1 MIIFHFVNAILL
13 IGINNK
19 EDEYY
24 TKLTCYFSSVDYIFQ
39 SFFSFIFQLFFFS
52 HVIAIF
58 SKATLWKFRFF
69 FFLFLFLFQNTHLH
83 FSSYRYGSS
92 YVPSVLRSIPK
103 STPNTLRS
111 SCLCCAYYS
120 NHALTFT
127 CWCSRTTNPVIEV
140 RWVYK
145 EFESENWK
153 KRNTISLKFFFTCFS
168 LLFYVYVIHKKC
180 SCGRME
186 EKFIGR
192 KGDVIIFF
200 FFFFFK

>member
-1 MIIFHFVNAILL
+1 MKVSL
-13 IGINNK
+13 
-19 EDEYY
+19 
-24 TKLTCYFSSVDYIFQ
+24 YF
-39 SFFSFIFQLFFFS
+39 LF
-52 HVIAIF
+52 
-58 SKATLWKFRFF
+58 FF
-69 FFLFLFLFQNTHLH
+69 FFLFLNTHLH

-140 RWVYK
+140 RRVYK

-153 KRNTISLKFFFTCFS
+153 KRNTISLKFFFTCPLS
-168 LLFYVYVIHKKC
+168 VVLRVYIHNKSVHAGGNLL
-180 SCGRME
+180 G
-186 EKFIGR
+186 EK
-192 KGDVIIFF
+192 VWCYYFF
-200 FFFFFK
+200 FFSPNNNPVLIFFSNSFDKFFNRISRAFSREN

>member
-1 MIIFHFVNAILL
+1 MKVSL
-13 IGINNK
+13 
-19 EDEYY
+19 
-24 TKLTCYFSSVDYIFQ
+24 
-39 SFFSFIFQLFFFS
+39 
-52 HVIAIF
+52 
-58 SKATLWKFRFF
+58 FF
-69 FFLFLFLFQNTHLH
+69 FFLFLFLFLNTHLH

-168 LLFYVYVIHKKC
+168 LLFYVYIIYKKC

-192 KGDVIIFF
+192 KGDVIIIFF
-200 FFFFFK
+200 FLFQIISCPNFSSNSFNKFFNRISRAFFHARIRFTVVIRRFNHV

>member
-1 MIIFHFVNAILL
+1 MIIFVNIILL
-13 IGINNK
+13 VDVNK
-19 EDEYY
+19 EDGYY
-24 TKLTCYFSSVDYIFQ
+24 AKLTCHFNSIKIFQ
-39 SFFSFIFQLFFFS
+39 SFSFNLFFFS
-52 HVIAIF
+52 LVIAIF
-58 SKATLWKFRFF
+58 FKATLWKFRFIFFFF
-69 FFLFLFLFQNTHLH
+69 FFLFLFLNTHLH

-92 YVPSVLRSIPK
+92 YVPSILRSIPK

-153 KRNTISLKFFFTCFS
+153 KRNTISLKFFFACFS
-168 LLFYVYVIHKKC
+168 LLFYDLYT
-180 SCGRME
+180 
-186 EKFIGR
+186 
-192 KGDVIIFF
+192 
-200 FFFFFK
+200 